1 MSHVRL
7 PLVCREFLMTCV
19 ETETLIREDPQCKEL
34 LLEAM
39 KYHLL
44 PEQRSLMSTPRTSER
59 RPDGMKPYVFAV
71 GMLFC
76 YCCSLYACFNE
87 NFKFFIQLLI
97 ELICYY
103 RRRKFICH
111 T

>member
-19 ETETLIREDPQCKEL
+19 EMEPLIREDTQCKEL

-44 PEQRSLMSTPRTSER
+44 PEQRSLMTTSRTLER
-59 RPDGMKPYVFAV
+59 RPDGMRSYVFAV
-71 GMLFC
+71 GKLDNFC
-76 YCCSLYACFNE
+76 MN
-87 NFKFFIQLLI
+87 LI
-97 ELICYY
+97 HALVSNIEFSKIKKKS
-103 RRRKFICH
+103 RWWQFICH
-111 T
+111 S